1 MTSDDI
7 LTHTEPAGPRRRRPG
22 RALARTLVLLLV
34 VAGVGYAGWWAY
46 RAVNGMLRQP
56 VCRFTATSVEELD
69 PEQAGNAALISAV
82 ATKRGLPPRASSIAI
97 ATALQESKLRNIK
110 FGDRDSLG
118 LFQQRPSQGWGTAE
132 QILDAVYSTN
142 KFFDALVKVTNWQT
156 RDVTEVAQAVQRSA
170 FPDAYRKHEQAA
182 RSIASALTGQTH
194 AATGCRLEAPR
205 ETTSAAAVATD
216 LSQQLG
222 ATATLNG
229 NTLTFNGG
237 TAELQWQVG
246 QWAVARADV
255 YGITMVSVGRSTWHR
270 DSGDAA
276 LSWDNAS
283 DQASSAPG
291 GPVTI
296 TVGPAA
302 G

>member
-7 LTHTEPAGPRRRRPG
+7 LIDTEPRRRRPG
-22 RALARTLVLLLV
+22 RALVRTLILLLV
-34 VAGVGYAGWWAY
+34 VAGVGYAGWWGY
-46 RAVNGMLRQP
+46 RAVSGMLRQP
-56 VCRFTATSVEELD
+56 VCRFAATSVEELD
-69 PEQAGNAALISAV
+69 PEQAGNAALITAV

-156 RDVTEVAQAVQRSA
+156 RDITEVAQAVQRSA
-170 FPDAYRKHEQAA
+170 FPEAYRKHEQTA
-182 RSIASALTGQTH
+182 RTIASALTGQSR
-194 AATGCRLEAPR
+194 AATGCRLEPPR
-205 ETTSAAAVATD
+205 ETTSAAAVATE

-222 ATATLNG
+222 VTAALNG
-229 NTLTFNGG
+229 NTLTFTGG
-237 TAELQWQVG
+237 SVELQWQVG

-255 YGITMVSVGRSTWHR
+255 YGVTTVSVGPSTWQR
-270 DSGDAA
+270 DNGDAA
-276 LSWDNAS
+276 LSWGESPGAS
-283 DQASSAPG
+283 TGSVSRPG

-296 TVGPAA
+296 TVGPAV